1 MKFIFSAVL
10 VFGIGVGT
18 TALPGVADAQAASI
32 RAASCFPKGS
42 FFSRRF
48 ETVVKELQDAGLDI
62 TYVGGAPAIGSPFTL
77 VQKMS
82 RGAFD
87 LVNCTGAY
95 YGNVLPEAD
104 ALKMFQMSPA
114 DARTNGAFDYIANL
128 HRDKNIEYVGRIH
141 SAEPFHLYL
150 ADGKSIDKPDLTGLN
165 LRTAPIYR
173 AFFES
178 LGATTQRSNLA
189 QIYTY
194 MENGTVS
201 GYGWPVTG
209 LLPDWHK
216 VTSYRVDPGF
226 YQADINV
233 LFNARSWA
241 KLTDDQK
248 ETINKI
254 VTAWENKGYEAGQA
268 DSKKAMAAQT
278 ELGIKSIRFG
288 AEDEGKWA
296 KQALDAAWAS
306 IIEVSPKHGQKLR
319 DLLSAK

>member
-1 MKFIFSAVL
+1 MKFILSAVL
-10 VFGIGVGT
+10 AFGIGAGT
-18 TALPGVADAQAASI
+18 TALPGVADAKAAPI

-48 ETVVKELQDAGLDI
+48 EAVVKDMQNAGLDI
-62 TYVGGAPAIGSPFTL
+62 NYVGGAPAIGSPFTL

-104 ALKMFQMSPA
+104 ALKMFEVSPA
-114 DARTNGAFDYIANL
+114 DARKNGAFDYMAQL
-128 HRDKNIEYVGRIH
+128 HREKNIEYIGRIH

-150 ADGKSIDKPDLTGLN
+150 ADGKAIDKPDLKGLN

-194 MENGTVS
+194 MENGTVA

-233 LFNARSWA
+233 LFNASSWA
-241 KLTDDQK
+241 KLTAEQK
-248 ETINKI
+248 AAISKVVI
-254 VTAWENKGYEAGQA
+254 AWENKGYEAGQA
-268 DSKKAMAAQT
+268 DSKNAMAAQT
-278 ELGIKSIRFG
+278 EQGIKSIKFG
-288 AEDEGKWA
+288 AQDEAQWA
-296 KQALDAAWAS
+296 KQARDAAWAS
-306 IIEVSPKHGQKLR
+306 IIEVSPTHGEKLR

>member
-1 MKFIFSAVL
+1 MKPVIRVAVFAAALGVASAV
-10 VFGIGVGT
+10 T
-18 TALPGVADAQAASI
+18 PYVADAHAAEI

-48 ETVVKELQDAGLDI
+48 ETILADLQKAGVKIKYL
-62 TYVGGAPAIGSPFTL
+62 GGAPAIGSPFTL

-87 LVNCTGAY
+87 LVSCTGAY

-104 ALKMFQMSPA
+104 AIKMFEVSPA
-114 DARTNGAFDYIANL
+114 ESRQNGSFDYVAKL
-128 HRDKNIEYVGRIH
+128 HREKNMEYLGRIH
-141 SAEPFHLYL
+141 SAEKFHLYL
-150 ADGKSIDKPDLTGLN
+150 GKGKSISKPDLSGLN

-194 MENGTVS
+194 MENGTVA

-216 VTSYRVDPGF
+216 VTAYRVDPGF
-226 YQADINV
+226 YQADINM
-233 LFNARSWA
+233 LFNARAFDKLSDQDKAAIA
-241 KLTDDQK
+241 KVV
-248 ETINKI
+248 I
-254 VTAWENKGYEAGQA
+254 AWEDKGYELGQQ
-268 DSKKAMAAQT
+268 DSVKALATQEAK
-278 ELGIKSIRFG
+278 GIKPIRFS
-288 AEDEGKWA
+288 AEQEAAWS
-296 KQALDAAWAS
+296 KQARDAGWAS
-306 IIEVSPKHGQKLR
+306 IIETSPQHGKKLR
-319 DLLSAK
+319 ELMSK

>member
-1 MKFIFSAVL
+1 MKFVLSAVL
-10 VFGIGVGT
+10 AFGLSAGM
-18 TALPGVADAQAASI
+18 TAVPGVADAQAASI
-32 RAASCFPKGS
+32 RAASCFPEGS

-48 ETVVKELQDAGLDI
+48 ESVIADLQAAGLDI

-104 ALKMFQMSPA
+104 ALKMFEMSPA
-114 DARTNGAFDYIANL
+114 DARKNGAFDYVADL
-128 HRDKNIEYVGRIH
+128 HREKNLEYLGRIH
-141 SAEPFHLYL
+141 SAEAFHLYL
-150 ADGKSIDKPDLTGLN
+150 AEGKAIDKPDLTGLN

-194 MENGTVS
+194 MENGTVA

-233 LFNARSWA
+233 LFNGRSWA
-241 KLTDDQK
+241 KLTDEQK
-248 ETINKI
+248 ATMTKI

-268 DSKKAMAAQT
+268 DSKKAMTAQN
-278 ELGIKSIRFG
+278 EQGIKPIKFG
-288 AEDEGKWA
+288 AEDEAKWA
-296 KQALDAAWAS
+296 KQARDAAWAS
-306 IIEVSPKHGQKLR
+306 IIEASPKHGEKLR
-319 DLLSAK
+319 ELLSAK